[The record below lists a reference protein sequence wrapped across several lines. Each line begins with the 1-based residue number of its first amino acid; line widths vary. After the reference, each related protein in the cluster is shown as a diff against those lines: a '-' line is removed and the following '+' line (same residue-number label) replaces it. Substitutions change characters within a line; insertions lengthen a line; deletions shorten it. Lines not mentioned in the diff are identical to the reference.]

1 MSRWLFLAGGLP
13 FLLLGL
19 AHALATPLRRHA
31 RRGLSPADP
40 ALEQAMSEAR
50 LRLTGRTDVWL
61 AWVGFNLSHSLGAVC
76 FGAGVLLI
84 GRSDASYAG
93 QAAVFGP
100 AAIVVAAVY
109 LLLAI
114 RYWFRTPIAGCAL
127 SLALLVGAW
136 LTR

>member
-1 MSRWLFLAGGLP
+1 MAGGLP

-19 AHALATPLRRHA
+19 AHALATPLRRDA
-31 RRGLSPADP
+31 RCGLSPADP

-50 LRLTGRTDVWL
+50 VRLTGRTDVWL

-76 FGAGVLLI
+76 FGATALLI

-93 QAAVFGP
+93 QGAVFGP
-100 AAIVVAAVY
+100 AAIVVAALY
-109 LLLAI
+109 LMLAI

-127 SLALLVGAW
+127 SLALFVCAW
-136 LTR
+136 LSR